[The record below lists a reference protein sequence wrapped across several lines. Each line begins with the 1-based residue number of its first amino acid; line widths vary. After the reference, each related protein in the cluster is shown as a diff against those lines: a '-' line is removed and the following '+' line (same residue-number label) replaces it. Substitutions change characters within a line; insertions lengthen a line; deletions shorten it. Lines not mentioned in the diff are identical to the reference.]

1 MESLKSSAAPPRTRV
16 PARVLSNGSYAV
28 LLTARGGGMA
38 AHRGYALTRWDVD
51 PVRDMDGTFIYV
63 RDLDSGEWWCP
74 TPRPAPY
81 GAELRS
87 AVFDGGVAHWEC
99 ARSGIE
105 LRLEVAVAA
114 DRDVEVRRLAI
125 RNASGEPRRIE
136 ITTCAAVVLN
146 TPAADA
152 AHPAFSRLFVQ
163 TAFDEERRALFAWRR
178 LRSPGDRPLW
188 FGHRLLA
195 GADAEV
201 EYETDRA
208 RFIGRGRSAGNPEAL
223 RTRERLSGTT
233 GSVLD
238 PVFALRT
245 TLHVEPQA
253 ERSVHAV
260 YCAAGDPISLQRALD
275 SVASAADADEVIA
288 SPARDANALD
298 VLGLPERWL
307 RNVAFDEAWSG
318 GAAFPGSGRA
328 QVASPAA
335 AGAVA
340 SARNADGQ
348 DADGL
353 EMFNGYGGFTPDG
366 DEYVIRVDC
375 DADSVRL
382 PPMPWVNVIANE
394 HAGCIVSERGSIHTW
409 AANSRENR
417 LTPWFNDPV
426 SDPHGEAFWVRDD
439 ETGAYHSLTPGPTP
453 APTRYE
459 VRHGFGYTRFRHEHG
474 GLTCDATVFV
484 PRYEPV
490 RIVRVSIRNDSD
502 RPRAVSVFSYAQL
515 VLGGEAAA
523 TRGEVSVAYDEATGA
538 LLARNN
544 ERGEFSARVA
554 FAAAVADGATKSW
567 CADRASFFGDA
578 GDIAAPAALTGD
590 SLESRTGEDPCA
602 AWQVSVRIDPG
613 ETSTCAFLLGEGDEA
628 GAARTVLH
636 RFTDAAA
643 VDESLDNVR
652 AFWRDLLASVQVETP
667 SPMLDRMVN
676 GWLSYQNLA
685 CRVWGRTAFYQS
697 GGAFGFRDQLQDASA
712 LLYLDPAYTRRQIL
726 LHAAHQFVEGD
737 VLHWWHPPL
746 SKGIRTRFSDDLLWL
761 PYITAFY
768 VESTGDDTVL
778 DQVVGFVQA
787 RPLEE
792 GEDEVFLVPE
802 RSHQAATVFEHCCR
816 SIDRSLTTGA
826 HGLPLMGTGDWND
839 GMNRVGREG
848 RGESVWLGFFL
859 YDILH
864 SFIPL
869 CEARGEA
876 RRAEQY
882 REYHRNLARALEE
895 AGWDGE
901 WYRRAY
907 YDNGEPI
914 GSARSDECRI
924 DTIAQAWAVLSGAA
938 SRERAEMALDAM
950 ERHLVSEDDG
960 IIRLLTPAF
969 DRTPHDPGYIK
980 GYVPGVRENGGQ
992 YTHGALWGVRA
1003 LAEAGRHDRAARL
1016 LDMLSPASHARTQ
1029 DAVHVYKTEP
1039 YVIAADVYGVEPH
1052 IGRGG
1057 WTWYTGSAGWMF
1069 RVALESVLGL
1079 TVHRGT
1085 ELRLRPC
1092 IPADW
1097 PGFRIRYRLPDHAT
1111 TYDISVENGA
1121 VRSEATMDDAALTV
1135 RDRAVVIPVHL
1146 DGRTHR
1152 VHVRLGSDVGPRYEP
1167 RPA

>member
-1 MESLKSSAAPPRTRV
+1 
-16 PARVLSNGSYAV
+16 
-28 LLTARGGGMA
+28 
-38 AHRGYALTRWDVD
+38 
-51 PVRDMDGTFIYV
+51 
-63 RDLDSGEWWCP
+63 
-74 TPRPAPY
+74 
-81 GAELRS
+81 
-87 AVFDGGVAHWEC
+87 
-99 ARSGIE
+99 
-105 LRLEVAVAA
+105 
-114 DRDVEVRRLAI
+114 
-125 RNASGEPRRIE
+125 
-136 ITTCAAVVLN
+136 
-146 TPAADA
+146 
-152 AHPAFSRLFVQ
+152 
-163 TAFDEERRALFAWRR
+163 
-178 LRSPGDRPLW
+178 
-188 FGHRLLA
+188 
-195 GADAEV
+195 
-201 EYETDRA
+201 
-208 RFIGRGRSAGNPEAL
+208 
-223 RTRERLSGTT
+223 
-233 GSVLD
+233 
-238 PVFALRT
+238 
-245 TLHVEPQA
+245 
-253 ERSVHAV
+253 
-260 YCAAGDPISLQRALD
+260 
-275 SVASAADADEVIA
+275 
-288 SPARDANALD
+288 
-298 VLGLPERWL
+298 
-307 RNVAFDEAWSG
+307 
-318 GAAFPGSGRA
+318 
-328 QVASPAA
+328 
-335 AGAVA
+335 
-340 SARNADGQ
+340 
-348 DADGL
+348 
-353 EMFNGYGGFTPDG
+353 
-366 DEYVIRVDC
+366 
-375 DADSVRL
+375 
-382 PPMPWVNVIANE
+382 
-394 HAGCIVSERGSIHTW
+394 
-409 AANSRENR
+409 
-417 LTPWFNDPV
+417 
-426 SDPHGEAFWVRDD
+426 
-439 ETGAYHSLTPGPTP
+439 
-453 APTRYE
+453 
-459 VRHGFGYTRFRHEHG
+459 
-474 GLTCDATVFV
+474 
-484 PRYEPV
+484 
-490 RIVRVSIRNDSD
+490 
-502 RPRAVSVFSYAQL
+502 
-515 VLGGEAAA
+515 
-523 TRGEVSVAYDEATGA
+523 
-538 LLARNN
+538 
-544 ERGEFSARVA
+544 
-554 FAAAVADGATKSW
+554 
-567 CADRASFFGDA
+567 
-578 GDIAAPAALTGD
+578 
-590 SLESRTGEDPCA
+590 
-602 AWQVSVRIDPG
+602 
-613 ETSTCAFLLGEGDEA
+613 
-628 GAARTVLH
+628 
-636 RFTDAAA
+636 
-643 VDESLDNVR
+643 
-652 AFWRDLLASVQVETP
+652 
-667 SPMLDRMVN
+667 
-676 GWLSYQNLA
+676 
-685 CRVWGRTAFYQS
+685 
-697 GGAFGFRDQLQDASA
+697 
-712 LLYLDPAYTRRQIL
+712 
-726 LHAAHQFVEGD
+726 
-737 VLHWWHPPL
+737 

-980 GYVPGVRENGGQ
+980 GYVPGVREDGGQ

-1003 LAEAGRHDRAARL
+1003 LAGAGRHARAARL